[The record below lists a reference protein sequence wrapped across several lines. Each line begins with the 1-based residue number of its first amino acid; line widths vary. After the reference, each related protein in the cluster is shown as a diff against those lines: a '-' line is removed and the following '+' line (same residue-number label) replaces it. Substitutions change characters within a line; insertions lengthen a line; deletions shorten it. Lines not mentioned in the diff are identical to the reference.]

1 MGSPYAPGTRTIR
14 MCSFDG
20 RSWTD
25 TGIIPMDK
33 VGGKVPQSMGTVERR
48 QPQPREVG

>member
-20 RSWTD
+20 RSWD
-25 TGIIPMDK
+25 YPCHPVK
-33 VGGKVPQSMGTVERR
+33 RESGKGDVATRTVRR
-48 QPQPREVG
+48 MLAGRAQ